1 MDFQEL
7 KRQRFQQVP
16 VDPFC
21 KRTTELI
28 YSDCVAHLPVIQY
41 YASLC
46 QSVMEFGVRDGH
58 STVALINGC
67 KGTVVSVDINRTAI
81 VDALENTLL
90 PCSRW
95 KFIQA
100 DTSKPID
107 DVDAVDV
114 NLIMYDTLHTYDHLK
129 AELAEHGRKAWSYI
143 VFHDTETCGLT
154 DASGPNPKSI
164 GILPAI
170 EEFLALY
177 PGEYKTVYR
186 TSENN
191 GLWVLER
198 LSVPTE
204 SE

>member
-1 MDFQEL
+1 MDFQQL
-7 KRQRFQQVP
+7 KQQRFQQVP

-28 YSDCVAHLPVIQY
+28 YSDCVAHLPVLKY
-41 YASLC
+41 FASLC
-46 QSVMEFGVRDGH
+46 DRVMEFGTRDGH
-58 STVALINGC
+58 STVAFIDGC
-67 KGTVVSVDINRTAI
+67 PGTVISVDIERTKI
-81 VDALENTLL
+81 VDLLENTPL

-100 DTSKPID
+100 DTSKIID
-107 DVDAVDV
+107 DVDTDECS
-114 NLIMYDTLHTYDHLK
+114 LLFFDTLHTYEHLK
-129 AELAEHGRKAWSYI
+129 KELAVHGRKAWSYI
-143 VFHDTETCGLT
+143 AFHDTSTCGQKDL
-154 DASGPNPKSI
+154 SGPNPNSI

-170 EEFLALY
+170 EEFLAKY
-177 PGEYKTVYR
+177 PGEYRTVYR
-186 TSENN
+186 TEENN